1 MRNANLFFLFF
12 LATLMP
18 VGAPP
23 PTVQGPAP
31 QVIDKTEL
39 GSRSG
44 SSDSGSGSLTSSIDE
59 IRARIADEYEKDLAE
74 RLATVGVQP
83 DIVAADGSGGTPTL
97 TIDIAFAPDPK
108 HTHLS
113 LFFDR
118 QLDAIQQGAQDC
130 GFVFAYAYMPWSAG
144 SESPSS
150 DISGEMK
157 RQALHDETESYPGYL
172 IFRRTS
178 RAQADH
184 APQSGCKDNNKSS
197 NEVLLLFVVAEKPTS
212 GVRTR
217 QLEYAMNYWARYHC
231 DSHLG
236 FTRILCPNGSQC
248 LRLLARSERY
258 SVHCRKRDCQRSD
271 RGHPAITGACQRRSH
286 VPNASIFKQ
295 RAHP

>member
-1 MRNANLFFLFF
+1 
-12 LATLMP
+12 MP

-236 FTRILCPNGSQC
+236 FIGPTFTGS
-248 LRLLARSERY
+248 LASFARTVRNVYDSWPDRKRY